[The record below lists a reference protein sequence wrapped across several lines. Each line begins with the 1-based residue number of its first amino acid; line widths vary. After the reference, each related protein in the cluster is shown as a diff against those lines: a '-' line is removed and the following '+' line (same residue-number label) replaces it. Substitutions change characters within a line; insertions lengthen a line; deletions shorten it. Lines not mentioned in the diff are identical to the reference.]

1 MGMDSREK
9 HCVGAKFC
17 GALVFSKVAS
27 VLLFQR
33 KNDIAFVPSEKQK
46 VLLSKIAILHW
57 VFLAASGDFQVG
69 PVDNIG
75 LLSLSQMRAMLP
87 LDKGM
92 RIWFPNVFG
101 IPEKA

>member
-1 MGMDSREK
+1 MGIESREK
-9 HCVGAKFC
+9 HCAGAKFC

-27 VLLFQR
+27 GMLFQR
-33 KNDIAFVPSEKQK
+33 KNDVPLVPSEKQNI
-46 VLLSKIAILHW
+46 LLSKIAILHW
-57 VFLAASGDFQVG
+57 VFLVASGDFQVG

-92 RIWFPNVFG
+92 RIWFPSVFG
-101 IPEKA
+101 VPAKA